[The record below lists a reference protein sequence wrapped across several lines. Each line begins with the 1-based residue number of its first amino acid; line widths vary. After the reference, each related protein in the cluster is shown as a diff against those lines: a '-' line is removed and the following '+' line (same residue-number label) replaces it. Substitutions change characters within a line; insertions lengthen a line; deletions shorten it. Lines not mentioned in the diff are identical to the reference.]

1 MGDDVSSGDAAGAAR
16 AGSPGAI
23 TELTDKDDLGASP
36 GAGPQR
42 QYRSPARS
50 PWAFFRE
57 TLVLFAVAL
66 AVALLLKSFVVQ
78 PFYIPSSSMENT
90 LLIGDRVLVNKLVY
104 HLRPIHRGD
113 IVVFNGQ
120 GSWDP
125 PAESPKPS
133 HDLLMR
139 IYDGTLAP
147 AVGWVKS
154 LFGIAPAQIDYIKR
168 VIGLPGDH
176 VACCNDRG
184 ELTVNGVA
192 LHETR
197 YLTPG
202 AQPSQYQFSV
212 VVPPGRLWVMGD
224 NRPESAD
231 SRLHQ
236 CGYPDPDTVCAP
248 YDRDGTI
255 PENKVVGRAFMILWP
270 PGQLRVLR
278 IPPTFF
284 QPALARPIAGSV
296 TVARRTVPRRAGAA
310 AHSRGAAAPSAP
322 ASAAWSQAG
331 MPVRPAPSYPALV
344 GGFAAAA
351 PLTVL
356 RRRFGRLG
364 GRFHRSQA
372 GRFRRSR
379 VGPGRISG

>member
-1 MGDDVSSGDAAGAAR
+1 MGDDVSPGEAAGAAR
-16 AGSPGAI
+16 PGSPSA
-23 TELTDKDDLGASP
+23 TAELTDQAGRGASS

-42 QYRSPARS
+42 RPGRPARS

-57 TLVLFAVAL
+57 MLALFAVAL
-66 AVALLLKSFVVQ
+66 AIALLLKSFVVQ

-90 LLIGDRVLVNKLVY
+90 LLIGDRVLVNKLIY

-125 PAESPKPS
+125 PARPAKPS
-133 HDLLMR
+133 HSLFTR
-139 IYDGTLAP
+139 IYDDTLAP
-147 AVGWVKS
+147 VVGWVKS
-154 LFGIAPAQIDYIKR
+154 LFGTAPGQVDYVKR

-176 VACCNDRG
+176 VACCNARG
-184 ELTVNGVA
+184 ELMVNGVA

-197 YLTPG
+197 YLIPG
-202 AQPSQYQFSV
+202 AQPSQYRFSV
-212 VVPPGRLWVMGD
+212 VVRPGRLWVMGD

-231 SRLHQ
+231 SRLHH

-255 PENKVVGRAFMILWP
+255 PENKVVGRAFIILWP
-270 PGQLRVLR
+270 PAQFRVLR

-284 QPALARPIAGSV
+284 QPALAAGRHV
-296 TVARRTVPRRAGAA
+296 
-310 AHSRGAAAPSAP
+310 P

-344 GGFAAAA
+344 GGFAAAVA
-351 PLTVL
+351 LTML
-356 RRRFGRLG
+356 RQRLG
-364 GRFHRSQA
+364 RRLGW
-372 GRFRRSR
+372 FRRGR